1 LSVPQAGQGDVW
13 ECALDPIQGHEQAGK
28 RPCLVI
34 STDLLGKG
42 PSDLAIIVPITRT
55 TRTSFDVQINPPEGG
70 LVAVSYALPYQVRT
84 VSRERMVNR
93 WGHVRDATL
102 VAVIRA
108 VRVLIRPP
116 A

>member
-1 LSVPQAGQGDVW
+1 VW

-55 TRTSFDVQINPPEGG
+55 TRTSFDVQ
-70 LVAVSYALPYQVRT
+70 T
-84 VSRERMVNR
+84 
-93 WGHVRDATL
+93 
-102 VAVIRA
+102 
-108 VRVLIRPP
+108 
-116 A
+116 